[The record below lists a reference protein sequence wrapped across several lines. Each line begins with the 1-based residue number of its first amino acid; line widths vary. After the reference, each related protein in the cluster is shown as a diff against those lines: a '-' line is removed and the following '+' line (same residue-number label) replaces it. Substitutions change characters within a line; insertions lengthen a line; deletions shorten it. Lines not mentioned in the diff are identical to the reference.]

1 MKNIHHVCVFLM
13 TCSGQLNQRKSHSR
27 ADINEILDI
36 FTTFCCFEKPLFF
49 FGPAGQIVEVE
60 KSLLISRH
68 TTGSNLIDEVRL
80 RCDD

>member
-1 MKNIHHVCVFLM
+1 MFVFFLM

-60 KSLLISRH
+60 K
-68 TTGSNLIDEVRL
+68 
-80 RCDD
+80 